1 MKKTQLALRAR
12 QSLDRRFAEM
22 PLSTSFAPPV
32 RGWIKAIREALGMT
46 TAQLAKRMEVSQPTV
61 VAMEQSEAKGKIQL
75 ATLRRVARTL
85 DCTLVY
91 ALVPNQPLETMVQDQ
106 ARKVA
111 RRRLQSVSHTMLLE
125 NQQLSPED
133 LDAQIE
139 AYLRDINIRTLWD
152 VP

>member
-22 PLSTSFAPPV
+22 PLATSFAPPV
-32 RGWIKAIREALGMT
+32 RGWIRAIREALGMT
-46 TAQLAKRMEVSQPTV
+46 SAQLAQRMKIGQSTV
-61 VAMEQSEAKGKIQL
+61 VGLEQSEMRGKIQL
-75 ATLRRVARTL
+75 ATLRRVAEAL

-91 ALVPNQPLETMVQDQ
+91 ALVPNQPLEKIVQDQ
-106 ARKVA
+106 AREVA

-125 NQQLSPED
+125 NQQLSTED
-133 LDAQIE
+133 LDAQVE
-139 AYLRDINIRTLWD
+139 AYLRDINPRTLWD